1 MGESESTHD
10 LCAPCAQYKE
20 ELSAYLDGQVAS
32 SLKAEV
38 EDHVKTCD
46 GCSHE
51 LENLKALSALLGKLA
66 AVPEES
72 DKEFVPDIWSKMA
85 GSLPSVCEVIQEDL
99 SAYLDGE
106 LTAPAQE
113 GVKEHLKNCEE
124 CLGKFTALNQTNRL
138 LAKALELPS
147 DVVVD
152 IWSQVKVRLSADCAL
167 IDNELSAYLDQEVVT
182 LRHREITKH
191 LTDCPNC
198 QSEFARLTSVG
209 DLIRNVY
216 KPELPENFD
225 LWPSIKSKLQ
235 VVQFTPKTQSQASVK
250 GGKGLIDRRYY
261 VGAAVAAVFV
271 MVFGLGAFWL
281 NSPEQSNVRQVSAEA
296 YLIDSSLLQP
306 ADKAE
311 AIVYEE

>member
-1 MGESESTHD
+1 MGE
-10 LCAPCAQYKE
+10 LLPCAKYKE
-20 ELSAYLDGQVAS
+20 ELSAYLDGQVAN
-32 SLKAEV
+32 SLKAEL
-38 EDHVKTCD
+38 EDHVKGCD
-46 GCSHE
+46 GCSQE
-51 LENLKALSALLGKLA
+51 LENLKAISALFGKIKLA
-66 AVPEES
+66 PVSTGDGDGAES
-72 DKEFVPDIWSKMA
+72 DSEGQFPDIWSKMA
-85 GSLPSVCEVIQEDL
+85 DVLPSVCEVIQEDL

-113 GVKEHLKNCEE
+113 GVKDHLKNCAD
-124 CLGKFTALNQTNRL
+124 CLGKFTALNETNRL
-138 LAKALELPS
+138 LAKALELPPG
-147 DVVVD
+147 VVVD
-152 IWSQVKVRLSADCAL
+152 IWSQVKNRLNADCAL

-182 LRHREITKH
+182 LRHREITRH

-216 KPELPENFD
+216 KPDMPEDFD

-235 VVQFTPKTQSQASVK
+235 VVQFTPKAQPAAK
-250 GGKGLIDRRYY
+250 GKGLGIDRRYY
-261 VGAAVAAVFV
+261 LGAAVAAVFV